1 MTPALSGT
9 NLTITMPLTPDYLPA
24 STPTVTST
32 SQLPIGIFDSG
43 VGGLSVL
50 RHIREQLPHES
61 LSYFAD
67 AGFAPY
73 GDKAES
79 VIIERTLCIAEHMI
93 HSGIK
98 ALVVACN
105 TATAAAITHL
115 RTRYPELILIGVE
128 PGIKPAASISRT
140 GCVGVLAT
148 SGTIASA
155 KYQTLCAHIQQ
166 STAINLIH
174 QPCPGLMELI
184 ERGELDSPATHH
196 LLTSYLQPML
206 AAGADTIVLGCT
218 HYPFIA
224 STIRCIAAEQG
235 HPAIHLIDTG
245 LAVASQLQRLLTKQ
259 HKLAQA
265 QPTQRSTL
273 TFRTSGD
280 ITKFTNALEQLLHL
294 TPAEYTLN
302 EMFST

>member
-1 MTPALSGT
+1 MTRTPAT
-9 NLTITMPLTPDYLPA
+9 TP
-24 STPTVTST
+24 STAST

-73 GDKAES
+73 GDKAEH
-79 VIIERTLCIAEHMI
+79 IITERTLRIAEHMI

-105 TATAAAITHL
+105 TATAAAIAHL
-115 RTRYPELILIGVE
+115 RARYPLLILIGVE
-128 PGIKPAASISRT
+128 PGIKPAASMSRT

-166 STAINLIH
+166 SSTIQLHH

-184 ERGELDSPATHH
+184 ERGELDSPATQQ
-196 LLTSYLQPML
+196 LLISYLQPML

-224 STIRCIAAEQG
+224 PTIRRIATEQG

-265 QPTQRSTL
+265 QPTQHNTL
-273 TFRTSGD
+273 TFYTSGD
-280 ITKFTNALEQLLHL
+280 IAKFTTTLEQLLHINP
-294 TPAEYTLN
+294 TEYTLN
-302 EMFST
+302 KMFST